1 MPKTTRRSLL
11 TGAAIAAAAV
21 AASDLLEP
29 GPVLAS
35 PKDENPLPPPPAAD
49 VFRERQAKLRAAAKA
64 RGLDALFVTPS
75 TNLAWS
81 ANLAIGRSER
91 LTALLVLADGPSILV
106 TPSFEEANHKRN
118 AVSDEV
124 KTWTEEQDPLA
135 LTAMLLGSRKAVGVE
150 GSTAWGTAQGLSAAL
165 GANAKLEDAT
175 PVFDPLRA
183 VKTEAEQAYI
193 KEAARRTN
201 AAIAATHKRMRAG
214 MTESDVARILE
225 EEYVKIGVHGGGL
238 VQFGPSSAFPH
249 GAPAERRLAKGDVVL
264 IDSGC
269 RVRGYTSDVTRT
281 VSFGPPSDEL
291 RKVYDVV
298 DKAQQAGILAL
309 KAGTT
314 GEEADRAAR
323 KVIEDAGYGQ
333 YFTHRLGHG
342 LGMDGHEPPYL
353 VKGNSKALV
362 SGNTVTIEPGIY
374 MPDKFGVRIEDDYCV
389 GEKSP
394 PASLSTRPG
403 DLVVVTP

>member
-1 MPKTTRRSLL
+1 MFKPTRRNLL
-11 TGAAIAAAAV
+11 KTGAAAAIGLAAGDAFAPV
-21 AASDLLEP
+21 SAS
-29 GPVLAS
+29 AS
-35 PKDENPLPPPPAAD
+35 PKDELPLPAALAPD
-49 VFRERQAKLRAAAKA
+49 VYRERQARLKAGAKA
-64 RGLDALFVTPS
+64 RGLDAIFVTPS
-75 TNLAWS
+75 TNLGWS

-91 LTALLVLADGPSILV
+91 LTALLLLADGPAILI
-106 TPSFEEANHKRN
+106 TPSFEEANHRRT
-118 AVSDEV
+118 AVADDV

-135 LTAMLLGSRKAVGVE
+135 LAAKLVGNRKTIGVE
-150 GSTAWGTAQGLSAAL
+150 GSTAFSTAQGLAAAS
-165 GANAKLEDAT
+165 GAKVEDAT
-175 PVFDPLRA
+175 AVFDPLRA
-183 VKTEAEQAYI
+183 VKSEEEQGFI

-201 AAIAATHKRMRAG
+201 LAIAATHKRMRAG
-214 MTESDVARILE
+214 MTETDVARILE
-225 EEYVKIGVHGGGL
+225 EEFSKLGVHGGGL

-269 RVRGYTSDVTRT
+269 RVRGYTSDITRT

-291 RKVYDVV
+291 RKVYDTV

-353 VKGNSKALV
+353 VRGNGRPLV
-362 SGNTVTIEPGIY
+362 VGNTVTAEPGIY
-374 MPDKFGVRIEDDYCV
+374 IPEKFGVRIEDDYAV
-389 GEKSP
+389 REASP